1 MVPDRLPPARWSA
14 GVGPWRGGSPVA
26 SATMRCIVIRPR
38 IQVPIL
44 VVLCVLWGLLG
55 VTYFTNGDVVAKRDR
70 FGIV

>member
-1 MVPDRLPPARWSA
+1 
-14 GVGPWRGGSPVA
+14 
-26 SATMRCIVIRPR
+26 MRCIVIRPR